1 MDRVFIKDIA
11 DYVGEEVLLKGWM
24 YNLRSSGKIWFL
36 LLRDGTGMI
45 QGTAVQGELDEEV
58 FNKKEILKQESSL
71 ELKGIVRKDDRAPG
85 GYELT
90 ITDLNEIQI
99 PDEDYPIS
107 LKSHGVNFLMS
118 NRHLWLRSQ
127 KQWAIQ
133 RVRHTVYYGITD
145 YLNKN
150 NFIRFDSPILTPNA
164 CEGSTTLFEVPYF
177 DQGKAYLS
185 QSGQLYLE
193 AGIMSFDRV
202 YDFGPVFRAE
212 KSHTR
217 KHLSEFWM
225 MDAEAA
231 FIQHEEN
238 MDIQEELIRFV
249 IRKVLDENPNELEIL
264 ERDIEALEKAD
275 APFKRMTHAEVVEYL
290 QSKGSDI
297 TEKGDLGAQD
307 ESMLTEGSDVPVFIE
322 KWPKETKAFY
332 MKREKDNPDIVLGDD
347 LIAPEGYGEIIGG
360 SEREDDHE
368 MLLSRMK
375 EEDMDISEYQW
386 YLDLRKYG
394 SVPHSGFGIG
404 LERFVSWMCG
414 IEHIRETIPMPRTI
428 YRIEP

>member
-1 MDRVFIKDIA
+1 MDRVFVKDVSEHI
-11 DYVGEEVLLKGWM
+11 DEEVLLKGWL
-24 YNLRSSGKIWFL
+24 YNIRSSGSIWFL
-36 LLRDGTGMI
+36 IFRDGTGKI
-45 QGTAVQGELDEEV
+45 QGTVVEDEVDEEV
-58 FNKKEILKQESSL
+58 FNKKDILKQESSL
-71 ELKGIVRKDDRAPG
+71 KVKGIVREDERAPS
-85 GYELT
+85 GYELSV
-90 ITDLNEIQI
+90 TDIEPIQI
-99 PDEDYPIS
+99 PDEDYPIAK
-107 LKSHGVNFLMS
+107 KSHGVNFLMS
-118 NRHLWLRSQ
+118 NRHLWLRSE

-133 RVRHTVYYGITD
+133 KIRHNIYYGITE
-145 YLNKN
+145 YLNQN
-150 NFIRFDSPILTPNA
+150 NFLRFDSPILTPNA

-177 DQGKAYLS
+177 EQGKAYLS

-217 KHLSEFWM
+217 KHLTEFWM

-231 FIQHEEN
+231 FVKHAEN
-238 MDIQEELIRFV
+238 MEIQEDLIRYV
-249 IRKVLDENPNELEIL
+249 IRKILDENHKELEIL
-264 ERDIEALEKAD
+264 DRDIEALEKAD
-275 APFKRMTHAEVVEYL
+275 APFKKMTHAEVVDLL

-297 TEKGDLGAQD
+297 DERGDLGAKD
-307 ESMLTEGSDVPVFIE
+307 EKLLTEDIDVPIFIE

-332 MKREKDNPDIVLGDD
+332 MKREEDNPDIVLGDD

-360 SEREDDHE
+360 SEREDDYD

-375 EEDMDISEYQW
+375 EEEMDIDDYQW
-386 YLDLRKYG
+386 YLDMRKYG

-404 LERFVSWMCG
+404 LERFVAWLSG
-414 IEHIRETIPMPRTI
+414 VQHVRETIPMPRTI

>member
-1 MDRVFIKDIA
+1 MERVFVKDVA
-11 DYVGEEVLLKGWM
+11 EHVGEEVLLKGWL

-36 LLRDGTGMI
+36 ILRDGTGMI
-45 QGTAVQGELDEEV
+45 QGTAVKSEVSEEV
-58 FNKKEILKQESSL
+58 FNKKDTLKQESSL
-71 ELKGIVRKDDRAPG
+71 ELKGIVRQDDRAPG

-90 ITDLNEIQI
+90 IKDLNEIQI

-118 NRHLWLRSQ
+118 NRHLWLRS
-127 KQWAIQ
+127 KNQWAIQ
-133 RVRHTVYYGITD
+133 KIRHTVYYGITE

-150 NFIRFDSPILTPNA
+150 NFVRFDSPILTPNA

-177 DQGKAYLS
+177 EQGKAYLS

-217 KHLSEFWM
+217 KHLTEFWM

-231 FIQHEEN
+231 FVKHDEN
-238 MDIQEELIRFV
+238 MDIQEELIRYV
-249 IRKVLDENPNELEIL
+249 IRKVLDENRNELEIL

-275 APFKRMTHAEVVEYL
+275 APFKRMTHAEVVELL
-290 QSKGSDI
+290 QNKGSEI
-297 TEKGDLGAQD
+297 SEKGDLGATD
-307 ESMLTEGSDVPVFIE
+307 ETLLTEDSDVPVFIE

-360 SEREDDHE
+360 SEREDDHD

-375 EEDMDISEYQW
+375 EEDMNIDDYQW

-404 LERFVSWMCG
+404 LERFVAWMCG

>member
-11 DYVGEEVLLKGWM
+11 DHVGEEVLLKGWM

-45 QGTAVQGELDEEV
+45 QGTAVKGELDEEV
-58 FNKKEILKQESSL
+58 FNKKDILKQESSL
-71 ELKGIVRKDDRAPG
+71 ELKGVVRKDDRAPG

-133 RVRHTVYYGITD
+133 RVRHAVYYGITD

-217 KHLSEFWM
+217 KHLTEFWM

-231 FIQHEEN
+231 FVQHEEN

-249 IRKVLDENPNELEIL
+249 IRKVLDENRNELEIL

-360 SEREDDHE
+360 SEREDDHD

-375 EEDMDISEYQW
+375 EEDMEISEYQW

>member
-1 MDRVFIKDIA
+1 MDRVFVKDVSEHI
-11 DYVGEEVLLKGWM
+11 DEEVLLKGWL
-24 YNLRSSGKIWFL
+24 YNMRSSGSIWFL
-36 LLRDGTGMI
+36 IFRDGTGKI
-45 QGTAVQGELDEEV
+45 QGTVVEDEVDEEV
-58 FNKKEILKQESSL
+58 FNKKDILKQESSL
-71 ELKGIVRKDDRAPG
+71 KVKGIVREDERAPS
-85 GYELT
+85 GYELSV
-90 ITDLNEIQI
+90 TDIEPIQI
-99 PDEDYPIS
+99 PDEDYPIAK
-107 LKSHGVNFLMS
+107 KSHGVNFLMS
-118 NRHLWLRSQ
+118 NRHLWLRSE

-133 RVRHTVYYGITD
+133 KIRHNIYYGITE
-145 YLNKN
+145 YLNQN
-150 NFIRFDSPILTPNA
+150 NFVRFDSPILTPNA

-177 DQGKAYLS
+177 EQGKAYLS

-217 KHLSEFWM
+217 KHLTEFWM

-231 FIQHEEN
+231 FVKHAEN
-238 MDIQEELIRFV
+238 MEIQEDLIRYV
-249 IRKVLDENPNELEIL
+249 IRKILDENHKELEIL
-264 ERDIEALEKAD
+264 DRDIEALEKAD
-275 APFKRMTHAEVVEYL
+275 APFKKMTHAEVVDLL

-297 TEKGDLGAQD
+297 DERGDLGAKD
-307 ESMLTEGSDVPVFIE
+307 EKLLTEDIDVPIFIE

-332 MKREKDNPDIVLGDD
+332 MKREEDNPDIVLGDD

-360 SEREDDHE
+360 SEREDDYD

-375 EEDMDISEYQW
+375 EEEMDIDDYQW
-386 YLDLRKYG
+386 YLDMRKYG

-404 LERFVSWMCG
+404 LERFVAWLSG
-414 IEHIRETIPMPRTI
+414 VQHVRETIPMPRTI

>member
-11 DYVGEEVLLKGWM
+11 DYVGKEVLLKGWM

-217 KHLSEFWM
+217 KHLTEFWM

-249 IRKVLDENPNELEIL
+249 IRKVLDENRNELEIL

-290 QSKGSDI
+290 QSKGSNI
-297 TEKGDLGAQD
+297 TEKSDLGAQD

-360 SEREDDHE
+360 SEREDDHD

>member
-11 DYVGEEVLLKGWM
+11 DHVGEEVLLKGWM

-45 QGTAVQGELDEEV
+45 QGTAVKGELDEEV
-58 FNKKEILKQESSL
+58 FNKKDILKQESSL
-71 ELKGIVRKDDRAPG
+71 ELKGVVRKDDRAPG

-133 RVRHTVYYGITD
+133 RVRHAVYYGITD

-217 KHLSEFWM
+217 KHLTEFWM

-231 FIQHEEN
+231 FVQHEEN

-249 IRKVLDENPNELEIL
+249 IRKVLDENRNELEIL

-360 SEREDDHE
+360 SEREDDHD

>member
-1 MDRVFIKDIA
+1 MDRVFVKDVSEHI
-11 DYVGEEVLLKGWM
+11 DEEVLLKGWL
-24 YNLRSSGKIWFL
+24 YNMRSSGSIWFL
-36 LLRDGTGMI
+36 IFRDGTGKI
-45 QGTAVQGELDEEV
+45 QGTVVEDEVDEEV
-58 FNKKEILKQESSL
+58 FNKKDILKQESSL
-71 ELKGIVRKDDRAPG
+71 KVKGIVREDERAPS
-85 GYELT
+85 GYELSV
-90 ITDLNEIQI
+90 TDIEPIQI
-99 PDEDYPIS
+99 PDEDYPIAK
-107 LKSHGVNFLMS
+107 KSHGVNFLMS
-118 NRHLWLRSQ
+118 NRHLWLRSE

-133 RVRHTVYYGITD
+133 KIRHNIYYGITE
-145 YLNKN
+145 YLNQN
-150 NFIRFDSPILTPNA
+150 NFLRFDSPILTPNA

-177 DQGKAYLS
+177 EQGKAYLS

-217 KHLSEFWM
+217 KHLTEFWM

-231 FIQHEEN
+231 FVKHAEN
-238 MDIQEELIRFV
+238 MEIQEDLIRYV
-249 IRKVLDENPNELEIL
+249 IRKILDENHKELEIL
-264 ERDIEALEKAD
+264 DRDIEALEKAD
-275 APFKRMTHAEVVEYL
+275 APFKKMTHAEVVDLL

-297 TEKGDLGAQD
+297 DERGDLGAKD
-307 ESMLTEGSDVPVFIE
+307 EKLLTEDIDVPIFIE

-332 MKREKDNPDIVLGDD
+332 MKREEDNPDIVLGDD

-360 SEREDDHE
+360 SEREDDYD

-375 EEDMDISEYQW
+375 EEEMDIDDYQW
-386 YLDLRKYG
+386 YLDMRKYG

-404 LERFVSWMCG
+404 LERFVAWLSG
-414 IEHIRETIPMPRTI
+414 VQHVRETIPMPRTI

>member
-11 DYVGEEVLLKGWM
+11 DHVDEEVLLKGWM

-45 QGTAVQGELDEEV
+45 QGTAVKGELDEEV
-58 FNKKEILKQESSL
+58 FNKKDILKQESSL
-71 ELKGIVRKDDRAPG
+71 ELKGVVRKDDRAPG

-90 ITDLNEIQI
+90 ISDLNEIQI

-217 KHLSEFWM
+217 KHLTEFWM

-231 FIQHEEN
+231 FVQHEEN

-249 IRKVLDENPNELEIL
+249 IRKVLDENRNELEIL
-264 ERDIEALEKAD
+264 ERDIDALEKAD

-360 SEREDDHE
+360 SEREDDHD